1 MPRGMPRR
9 WPATCSSTIANRNTR
24 RAGVLGH
31 VRQTLAWD
39 EHRSSRWGPARGRLT
54 RRDTSSAMLRVF
66 HWAVMC
72 AVLEHGGRRK
82 TNGGRGRRSLRP
94 SDSWRPFGRSA
105 RDRVGLAPPSRP
117 WLPRNATEASRR
129 PGVPLRQR
137 VWGSLAG
144 KRGGRKDEAV
154 HGDAT
159 ARSRAWFPECD
170 PLVPSSEDRHAP
182 IVALATGLRAGEIP
196 SAKAASMLRLID
208 RRDLSSGGG
217 TRVRGRWAARGRAAP
232 RP

>member
-1 MPRGMPRR
+1 MPEARPKSQTCVARLPTAAKSDSDAVARR
-9 WPATCSSTIANRNTR
+9 SLAASRIRWR
-24 RAGVLGH
+24 RATIPLPLSVRRRALG
-31 VRQTLAWD
+31 RRGLARRAPLVSGPGRA
-39 EHRSSRWGPARGRLT
+39 RS
-54 RRDTSSAMLRVF
+54 
-66 HWAVMC
+66 
-72 AVLEHGGRRK
+72 GRRK

-117 WLPRNATEASRR
+117 RLPRNATEASRR

-159 ARSRAWFPECD
+159 ARSRAWFPEWD

-182 IVALATGLRAGEIP
+182 IVALATGPRAGEIP

-217 TRVRGRWAARGRAAP
+217 TRVRGRWAARGRSDP